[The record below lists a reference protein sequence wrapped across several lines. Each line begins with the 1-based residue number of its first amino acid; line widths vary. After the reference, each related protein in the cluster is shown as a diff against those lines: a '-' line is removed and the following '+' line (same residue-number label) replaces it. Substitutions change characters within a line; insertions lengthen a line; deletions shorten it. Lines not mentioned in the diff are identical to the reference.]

1 TGSMEAVC
9 FLTELHVK
17 GRNNYWK
24 VRQAV
29 ETAKESLYAFNQLKS
44 NKNELRRP
52 LRKMVFNVP
61 TRRELT
67 SGERAIQ
74 HGLAIAAGIKAA
86 KDLSNMPPNIC
97 NAAYLASQAR
107 QLADSAN

>member
-1 TGSMEAVC
+1 
-9 FLTELHVK
+9 
-17 GRNNYWK
+17 YWK

-86 KDLSNMPPNIC
+86 KDLSNMPPYIC

-107 QLADSAN
+107 QLAVSANS